1 MTGVNIL
8 VRGKTVNGLMRHL
21 RDTHNIEINGS
32 KNKKD
37 LLNMGYY
44 HGFKGYR
51 FIGQSEHKIPYT
63 KFDEIVAVYQFDSN
77 LKTIFYPNI
86 MFIET
91 AIKNYT
97 LNTLINLGPVDFDHI
112 FANLLNDYK
121 SENTGNSKYRDK
133 MKKRL
138 ELRNKIN
145 EAISYNYSDKVA
157 VIQHFFHTNQ
167 QMPLWA
173 IFEVINL
180 GVFGF
185 FLQCL
190 NKDARIKI
198 AEDLC
203 LHTTSHNQNGR
214 IVEDIIF
221 LIKELRNA
229 VAHNSVV
236 FDCRFKK
243 TNPPSRLKEYVQS
256 ETNIENITFDNIIDY
271 FILVIFLLK
280 KLGVTKTELKRTIKS
295 FHNESEQ
302 LRESIPIPIHTSI
315 MGSDFKKKIN
325 KLSNYI

>member
-1 MTGVNIL
+1 M

-21 RDTHNIEINGS
+21 RDTHGIEINGS

-51 FIGQSEHKIPYT
+51 FIGQSENKIPYT
-63 KFDEIVAVYQFDSN
+63 KFDEVVAVYQFDSN

-97 LNTLINLGPVDFDHI
+97 LNTLINLGPVDFEHVFTI
-112 FANLLNDYK
+112 LLNDYK

-145 EAISYNYSDKVA
+145 EAISYNYSDKVP

-190 NKDARIKI
+190 NKDTRIKI
-198 AEDLC
+198 TEDLN

-243 TNPPSRLKEYVQS
+243 TNPPSRLKEYLQS
-256 ETNIENITFDNIIDY
+256 ETNIDNINFDNIIDY

-280 KLGVTKTELKRTIKS
+280 KLGVTKTELKKIIKN

-302 LRESIPIPIHTSI
+302 LRDGIPVPIHTSI